1 MIFRTRQRTAPGRSR
16 ARYRQVTDKLVLP
29 AGRNLLARRGPAYKD
44 RTVPDRQRCDWRRG
58 WRRNGH
64 RRRPAWGR
72 RENRAHARR
81 KSCPR
86 AKAALAV
93 GTRPLLTCAGSHRA
107 AQNRATASASMVKGL
122 GKTGQSLRQRTAS
135 KMRTQFPI
143 VSTRHP
149 PPRRN
154 LAAAPEMSLKL
165 GRPLGAIGLG
175 ARQMDALQAHR
186 FTKRSMSSSAVAN
199 EVASRM
205 RTLFAPASKF
215 SLLRT

>member
-93 GTRPLLTCAGSHRA
+93 GTRRLLTCAGSHRA
-107 AQNRATASASMVKGL
+107 AQNRAAASAASMVKGL
-122 GKTGQSLRQRTAS
+122 GKTGQSLRQRTAR
-135 KMRTQFPI
+135 KMRIRFRI
-143 VSTRHP
+143 VSARP
-149 PPRRN
+149 PPSP
-154 LAAAPEMSLKL
+154 LSAAAGEMSLKL
-165 GRPLGAIGLG
+165 GRRLGAINLG
-175 ARQMDALQAHR
+175 ALNLDAH
-186 FTKRSMSSSAVAN
+186 
-199 EVASRM
+199 
-205 RTLFAPASKF
+205 
-215 SLLRT
+215 